1 MKINDIRRLTGRPP
15 QHISP
20 QAQQEYFAYLRS
32 MGVDPSSC
40 YQELEMSSRYVD
52 THQDVSFSDTLV
64 QLHSHTFYELIC
76 CQSSVGVEYLVGSER
91 YRLQKG
97 DIVMV
102 APGVSH
108 RPILPENMAEPYRRD
123 VLWLSEEFASLLPK
137 FSPELL
143 EGLIQPTSL
152 LRTAG
157 TQWDR
162 LTELFHHGVVET
174 EKAQIGWELAV
185 MGNTIVL
192 MALLNRAIREGSAKP
207 LRAEKPEL
215 LDRVMAYIEEHLA
228 EKITLHDIARQF
240 FVSQSSISHLF
251 KQKMG
256 VSIYHYVT
264 QRRLIF
270 AKNLIAEGLPLEL
283 LAMRVG
289 FSDYSSFYRA
299 FKQEYGISP
308 RQYRALQERAT

>member
-1 MKINDIRRLTGRPP
+1 
-15 QHISP
+15 
-20 QAQQEYFAYLRS
+20 
-32 MGVDPSSC
+32 
-40 YQELEMSSRYVD
+40 
-52 THQDVSFSDTLV
+52 
-64 QLHSHTFYELIC
+64 
-76 CQSSVGVEYLVGSER
+76 
-91 YRLQKG
+91 
-97 DIVMV
+97 
-102 APGVSH
+102 
-108 RPILPENMAEPYRRD
+108 
-123 VLWLSEEFASLLPK
+123 
-137 FSPELL
+137 
-143 EGLIQPTSL
+143 
-152 LRTAG
+152 
-157 TQWDR
+157 
-162 LTELFHHGVVET
+162 
-174 EKAQIGWELAV
+174 
-185 MGNTIVL
+185 

-228 EKITLHDIARQF
+228 EKITLDDIARQF

-299 FKQEYGISP
+299 FKQEYGTSP
-308 RQYRALQERAT
+308 RQYRKRQNAQE